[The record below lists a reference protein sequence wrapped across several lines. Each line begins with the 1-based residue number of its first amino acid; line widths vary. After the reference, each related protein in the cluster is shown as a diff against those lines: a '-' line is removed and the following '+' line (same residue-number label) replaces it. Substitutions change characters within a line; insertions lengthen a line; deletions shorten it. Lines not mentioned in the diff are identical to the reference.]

1 MNNKVALITGSSS
14 GIGRTTALTFAR
26 NGFGVIINHLNDREQ
41 AEQVLKEVQNAGSQG
56 LVIQADVSKSD
67 EAKHMMDVAVE
78 EFGHID
84 VLVNNAGI
92 TRDQLMVRLSDEDW
106 LQVINTNLNGA
117 FYCSRAAV
125 KYMMKKRYGRII
137 NISSVVG
144 ISGNAGQTNYAAAKS
159 GLLGLTFSIAH
170 EYGRRGINA
179 NAVAPG
185 YIQSNMTAK
194 LSPEQTEKIKSGI
207 AVGRLGTSD
216 DIAGVIAFLASPAA
230 DYINGQV
237 IRVDGGLSGL

>member
-1 MNNKVALITGSSS
+1 MNKRVVVITGSSS

-26 NGFGVIINHLNDREQ
+26 NGFCVIINHLNDQEQ
-41 AEQVLKEVQNAGSQG
+41 AEQVLKEVESAGGQG
-56 LVIQADVSKSD
+56 LVIQADISKPD
-67 EAKHMMDVAVE
+67 EAKHLIDATVKE
-78 EFGHID
+78 YGHID

-92 TRDQLMVRLSDEDW
+92 ARDQLMIRLSDEDW
-106 LQVINTNLNGA
+106 QAVITTNLNGA

-144 ISGNAGQTNYAAAKS
+144 ISGNAGQTNYAAAKA

-170 EYGRRGINA
+170 EYGSRGINA

-185 YIQSNMTAK
+185 YIQSDMTAK

-207 AVGRLGTSD
+207 AVGRLGTPD
-216 DIAGVIAFLASPAA
+216 DIAGVVAFLASPAA

>member
-1 MNNKVALITGSSS
+1 MLFRS
-14 GIGRTTALTFAR
+14 
-26 NGFGVIINHLNDREQ
+26 
-41 AEQVLKEVQNAGSQG
+41 
-56 LVIQADVSKSD
+56 
-67 EAKHMMDVAVE
+67 
-78 EFGHID
+78 
-84 VLVNNAGI
+84 AGI